1 MRYTLEKNFF
11 FTMSIFLSVIIIIG
25 FWPSY
30 FSPFLERKE
39 IFSSIPLN
47 VIHIHAA
54 TFIGW
59 FLLLIIQS
67 VLVKMKNLKFHMILG
82 KSTAL
87 WGFLIVSS
95 GLVVATWSMYNA
107 ISGGRYKSIYPFLGE
122 LGVYLQ
128 IIFFGFFLYWAYRKR
143 FQADFHK
150 RYILLAS
157 LSIMAPATD
166 RMHHLIGL
174 WSLEIMLLFFIAA
187 LIGYDLY
194 TIKHIHKANRLGIVF
209 LCISTFLISFGFK
222 VRFLLLQ

>member
-1 MRYTLEKNFF
+1 MRNALERNFF
-11 FTMSIFLSVIIIIG
+11 FTMSIFLSVIVIMG

-30 FSPFLERKE
+30 FSPFLEKKE
-39 IFSSIPLN
+39 IFSSVPLD

-59 FLLLIIQS
+59 FLFLIIQS
-67 VLVKMKNLKFHMILG
+67 VLVKMKNLRFHMMLG

-95 GLVVATWSMYNA
+95 GLVVATWSMYNG
-107 ISGGRYKSIYPFLGE
+107 ISGGHIKTVYPFLGQ

-128 IIFFGFFLYWAYRKR
+128 IIFFGFFLYRAYKKR
-143 FQADFHK
+143 FQADSHK

-157 LSIMAPATD
+157 LSIMPAATD
-166 RMHHLIGL
+166 RMYHVIGP
-174 WSLEIMLLFFIAA
+174 WSLEIMLLIFIAA

-194 TIKHIHKANRLGIVF
+194 TIKRIHKANKLGIVLLF
-209 LCISTFLISFGFK
+209 ISTFLISFGFK
-222 VRFLLLQ
+222 VSYLLLQ